1 VDRGELAGA
10 LTRRSHRRIITPPV
24 VAFYST
30 FHRSA
35 PLFTA
40 FHHFPPLSI
49 PFPPLSITLH
59 HFSIFSTTF
68 HRFPPLSTTFHH
80 FSVVSTTFHR
90 FPPLFTSFCSTY
102 HRTLPLSA
110 TFNHFPSLSTAFCS
124 TFHRSPP
131 LHTAFCR
138 RVITPPVV
146 DLLPIG
152 RPTALSAAGNSCVI
166 EAAIL
171 GRVPVGTVGVGGDE
185 TGRPGDVLRRRL
197 FLFDVSFR
205 RTLRC
210 EDHEL
215 TRADRA
221 ELQANSQLDARRPI
235 SNNGRSNLW
244 IFFTGLLQVFVGFLE

>member
-1 VDRGELAGA
+1 MDRGELAGA
-10 LTRRSHRRIITPPV
+10 LTRRSHRRVITPPV

-30 FHRSA
+30 SAALHRFPSLSTTFLRF
-35 PLFTA
+35 PSA
-40 FHHFPPLSI
+40 FHQFPQL
-49 PFPPLSITLH
+49 
-59 HFSIFSTTF
+59 STTF
-68 HRFPPLSTTFHH
+68 HRFPPLS
-80 FSVVSTTFHR
+80 
-90 FPPLFTSFCSTY
+90 TSFCSTY

-146 DLLPIG
+146 DLLSIG

-185 TGRPGDVLRRRL
+185 T
-197 FLFDVSFR
+197 
-205 RTLRC
+205 
-210 EDHEL
+210 
-215 TRADRA
+215 
-221 ELQANSQLDARRPI
+221 
-235 SNNGRSNLW
+235 
-244 IFFTGLLQVFVGFLE
+244 